1 MPTANRGAFIPLAI
15 ACFLAQDYAERELI
29 ILDDGTEPISHL
41 IPHDERI
48 TYSRLEPKASTGR
61 KRNIC
66 CEMAKGEVIAHWDD
80 DDWSAPTR
88 ISEQVARLQE
98 SGKAMTGFYSMLFHD
113 IAAGRAYK
121 YVHAPNY
128 ALGTSQCYLKS
139 WWSEHKFPDKVTGE
153 DSAFCMQAHIDHQ
166 LMSVDA
172 GKVMVATIHD
182 GCSSPRA
189 VNTTSFPPVDLSALP
204 EEFLHAIQHHLQPQ

>member
-1 MPTANRGAFIPLAI
+1 MPTANRRAFVPLAI
-15 ACFLAQDYAERELI
+15 ACFLAQDYAERELVV
-29 ILDDGTEPISHL
+29 LDDGEEDIRSL
-41 IPHDERI
+41 IPADTRVI
-48 TYSRLEPKASTGR
+48 YKRVSPRRSTGA
-61 KRNIC
+61 KRNMC
-66 CEMAKGEVIAHWDD
+66 CEMSQGEVIVHWDD

-113 IAAGRAYK
+113 IANGRAYK

-189 VNTTSFPPVDLSALP
+189 VNTTNFPPVDLSALP